1 MKNAILLT
9 GIIFIATVAVYGNAV
24 EREKSSEMKK
34 SLDPKSEDYVP
45 FPYPKTRAEIVA
57 DFKHAVKKSH
67 SPGWAW
73 LPEGAL
79 PNPFSKGRQPDY
91 GEGLL
96 LKVLEENSGTRVTGI
111 EKVAKRTSAIAGD
124 FLFQIVVQDREEHV
138 VACWAMTARGES
150 FGGVLAS
157 KERFLSPPTSRAEAL
172 KAFARVRKPFQVKTL
187 MRVFMANELAPYPW
201 SPTWELITGD
211 GATYYLDSN
220 GALYRLQKA
229 LDHATR
235 RGYSAGRLPPAGGAD
250 LVDYEPR
257 SDRILFLDRL

>member
-1 MKNAILLT
+1 VKNAILLT

-57 DFKHAVKKSH
+57 DFKHAVKKNH

-73 LPEGAL
+73 LPAGAV
-79 PNPFSKGRQPDY
+79 PNPLSKGHQPDY

-138 VACWAMTARGES
+138 VACWAMTARGED
-150 FGGVLAS
+150 FGGGLAA
-157 KERFLSPPTSRAEAL
+157 EGRFLPSPKTRALAL
-172 KAFARVRKPFQVKTL
+172 KSFARVRKPGEVKTL
-187 MRVFMANELAPYPW
+187 ERIFMGNLLAPYPFA
-201 SPTWELITGD
+201 PTWELVTGE
-211 GATYYLDSN
+211 GATYYLAPD
-220 GALYRLQKA
+220 GTVYRLRKT
-229 LDHATR
+229 LDHAAR
-235 RGYSAGRLPPAGGAD
+235 RGFSPEKPPAGRAD
-250 LVDYEPR
+250 LVVHESR
-257 SDRILFLDRL
+257 SDRFLFLDRL